1 MVSHD
6 LSPMAVKSQP
16 SESTF
21 SSVARKLARRIMHH
35 VREQRNSNW
44 STSELNIM
52 AKHFIKVTCKDCGSE
67 AILYSRSTSVIPCT
81 VCGATLSIPSGGK
94 ADLVGCTVIEAL
106 E

>member
-1 MVSHD
+1 
-6 LSPMAVKSQP
+6 MAVKSQP

-21 SSVARKLARRIMHH
+21 SSAVRKQARRIMHH
-35 VREQRNSNW
+35 ARERRNSNW

-52 AKHFIKVTCKDCGSE
+52 AKHFVKVTCKDCGSE

-81 VCGATLSIPSGGK
+81 ICGATLSIPSGGK
-94 ADLVGCTVIEAL
+94 ADLVGCTVVEAL